1 MDRVAWQATLHRVV
15 RSQTQLKL
23 LSMHTHSFSNQV
35 WFLFLLLSC
44 KSSFYSLDINFL
56 SDTQFANIFPIPEIV
71 FSLC

>member
-1 MDRVAWQATLHRVV
+1 MDRVAWQATLCRAA

-44 KSSFYSLDINFL
+44 KSSLYSLDINFL
-56 SDTQFANIFPIPEIV
+56 SDTQFANIFPILEIV

>member
-15 RSQTQLKL
+15 RSQTQVKL

-44 KSSFYSLDINFL
+44 KSSLYSLDINFL